1 MQITMLNI
9 LTRNNEAIHLESHY
23 ILPVLDHFFGQAP
36 TQT

>member
-1 MQITMLNI
+1 MQTTTLNI

-23 ILPVLDHFFGQAP
+23 ILPALDHFFGQAP